1 MVKKPITPN
10 VFFMCGPAGSG
21 KTTYAKKLEREG
33 FLRLSFDE
41 ESFKLGITKHPL
53 SKEMHQEI
61 ENRLIKILK
70 ENIVNGIDV
79 VLDFSFW
86 SKKMRNKYK
95 EILKEY
101 NLEPKIIVIKTPKS
115 IVIERIEK
123 RNGSNA
129 DEIMLTTEET
139 EKYYDNFE
147 FPTED
152 EGELIIINGF

>member
-1 MVKKPITPN
+1 MVKNSIKPN
-10 VFFMCGPAGSG
+10 VLFMCGPAGSG
-21 KTTYAKKLEREG
+21 KTTYAKKLECEG

-41 ESFKLGITKHPL
+41 ESYKLGITKHPL

-61 ENRLIKILK
+61 ESKLIKILK
-70 ENIVNGIDV
+70 ENIANGIDV

-86 SKKMRNKYK
+86 SKKMRDKYRD
-95 EILKEY
+95 ILKEY
-101 NLEPKIIVIKTPKS
+101 NIEPKIIVIKTPKD
-115 IVIERIEK
+115 ILIERIQK

-129 DEIMLTTEET
+129 DEIMLTTDDT